1 LWLTQTDETQ
11 TDETQTDETQTDET
25 QTDETRR
32 IGITMGIG
40 CDSLNVRANLHL
52 VKLQSQRFLFP
63 G

>member
-1 LWLTQTDETQ
+1 LWLTQTDETP
-11 TDETQTDETQTDET
+11 TDET